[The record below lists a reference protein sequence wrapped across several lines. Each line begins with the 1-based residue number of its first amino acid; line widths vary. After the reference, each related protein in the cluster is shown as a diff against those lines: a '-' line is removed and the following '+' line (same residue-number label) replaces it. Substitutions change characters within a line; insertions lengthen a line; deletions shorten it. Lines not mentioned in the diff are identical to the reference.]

1 VVVSFRTGRS
11 DDNQEEPEKS
21 DQMKNSRKA
30 QAAFGKTKRPLK
42 IWEEAAR
49 ETAKKNA
56 RLKAQRLARD
66 AAEQESP
73 PDAESGKK
81 D

>member
-1 VVVSFRTGRS
+1 
-11 DDNQEEPEKS
+11 
-21 DQMKNSRKA
+21 MKNLQKA

-66 AAEQESP
+66 AAEQERL
-73 PDAESGKK
+73 PDAETGKQ